1 MKVTLC
7 AIGALILLSSMTGIF
22 NNLVVVDTSAQPFEK
37 EDRNEKIENN
47 YNYEETT
54 SYHNDMYKG
63 YEEQNPNEYSSY
75 DNYDRAD
82 YGKPYDSSYNN
93 NDGYAADTKTSYNTM
108 DDKYS
113 KSPTTDNKYE
123 CQRGPFEGF
132 FVSSVEFCDIKIHDD
147 RKDFKKI
154 DYDKKDPK
162 DTKFTCPDSGLVVDK
177 KENCPIICPPGS
189 ALEGH
194 LVKAGSVIAEACSV
208 DTPLQQ
214 TCGDQTDLPGVLVRT
229 APDDCNIN
237 FDRCAFDTN
246 LGEALGLEETEFVE
260 VADEQLCALE
270 IPEVTTPPV
279 ATNPQAQ
286 CIKCADLAVFAGLN
300 DINPPGTE
308 PESFPQQEASADLR
322 AAAGVFTIC
331 QETGTDRQDA
341 FDTQVDITNTAQETL
356 IESAFDS
363 CLDDAPQPPTV
374 LQTQSSIASSQEN
387 SLTTNIKSEAEIPS
401 ANTEPQ
407 NANLTSLQENPNV
420 KALLQNPDLDSLLEN
435 PDVNA
440 LLENPDVKAL
450 LNDPEVN
457 ALLETQK

>member
-54 SYHNDMYKG
+54 SYHDDMYKG

-75 DNYDRAD
+75 DNYDPAD

-93 NDGYAADTKTSYNTM
+93 NDGYAADTKTSYNNM
-108 DDKYS
+108 DTKYS
-113 KSPTTDNKYE
+113 ESPTKDNKYE

-154 DYDKKDPK
+154 DDDKKDPK

-177 KENCPIICPPGS
+177 KENCPLICPPGS

-214 TCGDQTDLPGVLVRT
+214 TCGDQTDLPGVLVET

-237 FDRCAFDTN
+237 FDRCASSTN
-246 LGEALGLEETEFVE
+246 LGVALGLQENQFVE
-260 VADEQLCALE
+260 VADERLCELE
-270 IPEVTTPPV
+270 IPEIPPVTT
-279 ATNPQAQ
+279 NPEAQ
-286 CIKCADLAVFAGLN
+286 CIKCGDLALNFGANNQEAATATALIGTTTNNIFTVCQEEEPQSGFNDLIPAGAPRDAEN
-300 DINPPGTE
+300 DIEEAFGDCLESAAGEPPGTI
-308 PESFPQQEASADLR
+308 AS
-322 AAAGVFTIC
+322 T
-331 QETGTDRQDA
+331 
-341 FDTQVDITNTAQETL
+341 
-356 IESAFDS
+356 
-363 CLDDAPQPPTV
+363 
-374 LQTQSSIASSQEN
+374 ASSQEN

-401 ANTEPQ
+401 VNTEPQ
-407 NANLTSLQENPNV
+407 NANLTSLLENPNV
-420 KALLQNPDLDSLLEN
+420 KALLENPDLNSMLEN